1 MKFYIAGKFEERAE
15 VRKLMDKV
23 EELGHT
29 ITCDWTKHEQG
40 GKDFLVHYA
49 IADVEGV
56 RGCDVY
62 VGRFINENSYKGAL
76 SEMGMALGLDKK
88 VVVIG
93 HAIDSCIFT
102 NHPNVLKL
110 ESEEAFLSE
119 LAVYYETQIMGLT
132 IACKI
137 KRD

>member
-1 MKFYIAGKFEERAE
+1 MRFYIAGKFEERAE

-29 ITCDWTKHEQG
+29 ITCDWTKHRDKG
-40 GKDFLVHYA
+40 FLVQYA
-49 IADVEGV
+49 VADVEGV
-56 RGCDVY
+56 QGCDVY

-119 LAVYYETQIMGLT
+119 LQQSYDEL
-132 IACKI
+132 
-137 KRD
+137 